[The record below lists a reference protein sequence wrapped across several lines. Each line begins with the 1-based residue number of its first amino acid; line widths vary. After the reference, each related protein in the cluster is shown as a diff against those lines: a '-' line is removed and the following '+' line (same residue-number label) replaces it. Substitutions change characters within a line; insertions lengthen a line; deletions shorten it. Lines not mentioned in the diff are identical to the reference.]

1 MKKTL
6 SLLLAVLMLCACL
19 SGCGKTEAVE
29 APAQEVEEAA
39 EAPAVPETREFT
51 DDLGRTV
58 TLPAVVEKI
67 AVSGP
72 LTQVYVFPLC
82 PELFA
87 GFSNAFASDVE
98 KYFPA
103 EYRSLPELGQ
113 LYGGKG
119 TMDLEALLA
128 ASPDV
133 VIDVGDAKK
142 NMAEDLDAL
151 SEQVGIP
158 FVHINA
164 NEATAAE
171 AYLRLGELTGKTE
184 KAKELSDWCAE
195 NYDRVAEIMA
205 KVDADGARKRLVYCL
220 GDKGLNVLADG
231 SFHAGTIN
239 LVSEN
244 AAQVGEVS
252 FSGDGNEIDMEQLIL
267 WNPEV
272 IVFEPNSVY
281 DIVSDEA
288 QWQELDA
295 IKNGQ
300 YYKCPWGPYGWLS
313 TPPGIQRYLGMV
325 WLTALLYPDYVD
337 FDLQELVTEYYAVF
351 YGYELSDAEYKEMT
365 ADAL

>member
-1 MKKTL
+1 MKKII
-6 SLLLAVLMLCACL
+6 SLILAVLMLCVCL
-19 SGCGKTEAVE
+19 TGCGNSNAEVQI
-29 APAQEVEEAA
+29 QENAA
-39 EAPAVPETREFT
+39 EELRQFT

-58 TLPAVVEKI
+58 AVPVTVDKI

-87 GFSNAFASDVE
+87 GFSNAFASDIE

-103 EYRSLPELGQ
+103 EYLSLPELGQ

-128 ASPDV
+128 ADPDV
-133 VIDVGDAKK
+133 VIDVGDAKS

-151 SEQVGIP
+151 TEQTGIP

-184 KAKELSDWCAE
+184 KAQELSDWCRE
-195 NYDRVAEIMA
+195 NYDRVADVMA
-205 KVDADGARKRLVYCL
+205 KVDADGARKSLVYCL
-220 GDKGLNVLADG
+220 GDKGLNVLAEG

-239 LVSEN
+239 LVSDN
-244 AAQVGEVS
+244 AAKLSEVS

-281 DIVSDEA
+281 DTAGADPV
-288 QWQELDA
+288 WQELDA
-295 IKNGQ
+295 IKNGE
-300 YYKCPWGPYGWLS
+300 YYRCPWGPYGWLS
-313 TPPGIQRYLGMV
+313 TPPGVQRYLGMV
-325 WLTALLYPDYVD
+325 WLTALLYPEYVD
-337 FDLQELVTEYYAVF
+337 YDLQELVTEYYQVF

-365 ADAL
+365 QESLK

>member
-1 MKKTL
+1 MKKII
-6 SLLLAVLMLCACL
+6 SFILAVMMLASL
-19 SGCGKTEAVE
+19 VGCGNATPSET
-29 APAQEVEEAA
+29 PA
-39 EAPAVPETREFT
+39 EAPAAAETREFT

-58 TLPAVVEKI
+58 TIPVTVDKI

-103 EYRSLPELGQ
+103 EYLSLPELGQ

-128 ASPDV
+128 AAPDV
-133 VIDVGDAKK
+133 VIDVGEAKG
-142 NMAEDLDAL
+142 NMAEDMEAL
-151 SEQVGIP
+151 TQQTGIP

-164 NEATAAE
+164 NEETVAE
-171 AYLRLGELTGKTE
+171 AYIRLGELTGKTE

-195 NYDRVAEIMA
+195 NYSRVADIMA
-205 KVDADGARKRLVYCL
+205 KVDADGARKSVVYCL
-220 GDKGLNVLADG
+220 GDKGLNVLAEG

-239 LVSEN
+239 LVSDN
-244 AAQVGEVS
+244 AAKVSEVS
-252 FSGDGNEIDMEQLIL
+252 HSGDGNEVDMEQLIL

-281 DIVSDEA
+281 DTVADDA
-288 QWQELDA
+288 AWQELDA

-313 TPPGIQRYLGMV
+313 TPPGVQRYLGMV
-325 WLTALLYPDYVD
+325 WLTSLLYPEYADY
-337 FDLQELVTEYYAVF
+337 DLQQLVTEYYQVF
-351 YGYELSDAEYKEMT
+351 YGYELTDAEYKEMT
-365 ADAL
+365 ADALK